1 MSTIIIESSTWRDS
15 QLSVA
20 SHYGSI
26 RINGNEYYVDEASD
40 CLVRRDWACVVRSV
54 GVGRAKEL
62 IRQGYVRASS
72 AMAVIRREKA
82 EAKARKEENEMK
94 QPKLF

>member
-1 MSTIIIESSTWRDS
+1 MSTIIIEPSAWRFG
-15 QLSVA
+15 QLSIA
-20 SHYGSI
+20 SHYGAI
-26 RINGNEYYVDEASD
+26 RINGSEYYLDEASD
-40 CLVRRDWACVVRSV
+40 CLVRRDWAGVVRAA

-62 IRQGYVRASS
+62 IRQGYVQASS